1 MPRFKKIGRPGHGR
15 LGEGDEM
22 VSRVIDVHTHLY
34 PRRYMELMRERSDVP
49 KVVRRDGNN
58 YLIILPGEDK
68 GDHRGSG
75 RLMDRNY
82 WSPEAKLEFMDQSG
96 IDVSVLSLANPW
108 LDFLAAQEAI
118 RWAVDVNDDFE
129 RICAESNGRLFA
141 LAALPTSAGA
151 DACVTELERIS
162 DLPHMRGII
171 LSTHGL
177 GRGLDDPGMAPVWTT
192 LVDLDMVVF
201 VHPHYGVGNELYSD
215 YGHSLYLALGFTFE
229 TTVAAAK
236 IALSGVLDRYDGI
249 KLLLA
254 HGGGTVPF
262 LAGRLDSCVAHD
274 EYLEK
279 PSRKPSE
286 SLRRALLDAVVY
298 SEDALRLVVS
308 FSGEDKVLFG
318 TDHPFSIS
326 EVSTVLGTIDSVAG
340 NDDGL
345 RKGLRGA
352 NAARWL
358 RLG

>member
-1 MPRFKKIGRPGHGR
+1 
-15 LGEGDEM
+15 

-34 PRRYMELMRERSDVP
+34 PRRYMELMRERSDAP
-49 KVVRRDGNN
+49 RVVRRDGSD
-58 YLIILPGEDK
+58 YLVILPGEDK
-68 GDHRGSG
+68 GDHGGLG
-75 RLMDRNY
+75 RLMDRSY

-108 LDFLAAQEAI
+108 LDFLPAQEAVL
-118 RWAVDVNDDFE
+118 WAVDVNDDFE
-129 RICAESNGRLFA
+129 RICAESHGRFFA
-141 LAALPTSAGA
+141 LAALPTPAGA
-151 DACVTELERIS
+151 RACVGELERIS
-162 DLPHMRGII
+162 GLPHMRGII

-177 GRGLDDPGMAPVWTT
+177 GRGLDDSRMAPVWET
-192 LVDLDMVVF
+192 LVNRDMVVF

-236 IALSGVLDRYDGI
+236 IALSGVLDRYEGI

-254 HGGGTVPF
+254 HGGGTIPF

-286 SLRRALLDAVVY
+286 LLRRALFDAVVY
-298 SEDALRLVVS
+298 SGDALRLVVS
-308 FSGEDKVLFG
+308 FSGKDRVFFG

-326 EVSTVLGTIDSVAG
+326 EISTVLGTIDSVAG
-340 NDDGL
+340 TDDGL
-345 RKGLRGA
+345 RTGIRGA
-352 NAARWL
+352 NAAQFL
-358 RLG
+358 RLD